1 MSDCTTTELQQL
13 ALQKMTAVL
22 GAEHATALMQ
32 RTLTR
37 LGISRISTAQELMQ
51 FSESLT
57 SEGGF
62 VAAVGAML
70 GVAAVLRGAAPP

>member
-1 MSDCTTTELQQL
+1 MR
-13 ALQKMTAVL
+13 AVL
-22 GAEHATALMQ
+22 GNEHATLLMQ

-37 LGISRISTAQELMQ
+37 LGIARISTAQELMQ

-57 SEGGF
+57 AEGGF

-70 GVAAVLRGAAPP
+70 GVTAVLRGASPVTT